1 LEVKETV
8 VRKDEAVSLL
18 QRILQTDT
26 TNPPGNE
33 LEAAQILDDFFRAHG
48 VETEVDEF
56 LSGRA
61 NLLARL
67 PGEGRDRPSLMLCGH
82 MDVVPASG
90 TAWDADPF
98 AAELRD
104 GKIYSRGASDMK
116 SGLAAMAVAVA
127 NLRQEETAFPGDV
140 LFAATASEEVDCRG
154 ARRFVERGIL
164 EGVGAVVIAEPTRED
179 VILAHKGA
187 LWVEITTRGKSAHG
201 SAPETGI
208 NAIEHMHH
216 VLGELLQNFRFE
228 VDPDPTLGAPTLS
241 VDRIDGGVAVNVVPD
256 ECRLQIDIRTVPAQD
271 HGEILQDIE
280 RRIDSLRDDLPGL
293 NYEIEVMQERLA
305 VNTPEEERIA
315 QVAEGLREETY
326 DSPSSRAGASY
337 YTDASV
343 LIESYP
349 DLAVVLYGPGD
360 DRLAHQPNECV
371 DVESFVH
378 SIGFYEQIAARYF
391 G

>member
-1 LEVKETV
+1 MVPKG
-8 VRKDEAVSLL
+8 EAVSLL

-48 VETEVDEF
+48 IETEVDEF

-61 NLLARL
+61 NLLAKL

-82 MDVVPASG
+82 MDVVPAGG
-90 TAWDADPF
+90 TAWDVDPF
-98 AAELRD
+98 AAELHD
-104 GKIYSRGASDMK
+104 GKIYGRGASDMK

-127 NLRQEETAFPGDV
+127 NLRQEETTLPGDL
-140 LFAATASEEVDCRG
+140 LFAATAGEEVDCRG
-154 ARRFVERGIL
+154 ARRFVERGVL
-164 EGVGAVVIAEPTRED
+164 EGGGAVVIAEPTRGD
-179 VILAHKGA
+179 VIPAHKGA
-187 LWVEITTRGKSAHG
+187 LWVEVTTRGKSAHG

-208 NAIEHMHH
+208 NAIEHMHC

-228 VDPDPTLGAPTLS
+228 VDPDPALGAPTLS

-280 RRIDSLRDDLPGL
+280 RRIDSLRDDLPSL

-305 VNTPEEERIA
+305 VNTPKDERIVQA
-315 QVAEGLREETY
+315 AERLREETY
-326 DSPSSRAGASY
+326 NSPSSRVGAPY

-343 LIESYP
+343 LVESYP

-360 DRLAHQPNECV
+360 DWLAHQPNECV
-371 DVESFVH
+371 DVDSFAR

>member
-1 LEVKETV
+1 LGVKETV
-8 VRKDEAVSLL
+8 VPKDEAVSLL

-48 VETEVDEF
+48 IETEVDEF
-56 LSGRA
+56 LAGRA

-67 PGEGRDRPSLMLCGH
+67 PGEGRDQSSLMLCGH
-82 MDVVPASG
+82 MDVVPAGG
-90 TAWDADPF
+90 TAWGVDPF

-104 GKIYSRGASDMK
+104 GKIYGRGASDMK

-127 NLRQEETAFPGDV
+127 NLRQEETTFPGDL
-140 LFAATASEEVDCRG
+140 LFAATASEEVDCCG

-164 EGVGAVVIAEPTRED
+164 EGVGAVVIAEPTRGD

-201 SAPETGI
+201 STPETGI

-216 VLGELLQNFRFE
+216 VLGELLQNFWFE
-228 VDPDPTLGAPTLS
+228 VDPDPALGVPTLS

-256 ECRLQIDIRTVPAQD
+256 ECRLQMDIRTVPAQD

-280 RRIDSLRDDLPGL
+280 QRIDSLRDDLPDL

-305 VNTPEEERIA
+305 VNTLEEERIF
-315 QVAEGLREETY
+315 QVAKGLREETY
-326 DSPSSRAGASY
+326 DSPSSRTGASY

-343 LIESYP
+343 LVESYP

-360 DRLAHQPNECV
+360 DQLAHQPNECV
-371 DVESFVH
+371 DVESFVR
-378 SIGFYEQIAARYF
+378 SIEFYEQIAARYF